1 MTSLKASLSAAC
13 LLGLIGAAGACVGPR
28 ADGEPVDR
36 SEPVD
41 RGEAVVTAMSIED
54 AQKQLTDSLIIL
66 PGWAGTAIGECEG
79 APCIKVMV
87 VRKPED
93 LLAKIP
99 STFEG
104 FPVVVEETGEFRAL
118 GQSDPR

>member
-1 MTSLKASLSAAC
+1 MS
-13 LLGLIGAAGACVGPR
+13 PR
-28 ADGEPVDR
+28 ADGEPVDP
-36 SEPVD
+36 SESVD

-54 AQKQLTDSLIIL
+54 AQKQLTDSLMTL

-87 VRKPED
+87 VRKTEE
-93 LLAKIP
+93 LMAKIP

-104 FPVVVEETGEFRAL
+104 FPVVVEETGEFR
-118 GQSDPR
+118 PRGPGNPL